1 MKTLLGHVCLTLTFG
16 VAACSGSGP
25 VRNTASAQTPA
36 FVASATPDFV
46 QSPSGPAPFPQGA
59 DTLFIGH
66 SFFVPISQH
75 FNAIVADSGAY
86 PQHSPQ
92 SVFSGGKT
100 GTPGA
105 LWDAKSKRREVTSI
119 LSSGE
124 IDLFA
129 LTHGGLNGSSQQDY
143 QRWIDLALSYNP
155 DTAFMIGSLWAT
167 GGTNNTVAQFRAE
180 TQMSAD
186 YGWAMTQTLR
196 RANPGVDFYHIAY
209 GHMMV
214 QMREDF
220 EGGELDDITQ
230 LVGNRER
237 DDVLFTDRNLGHA
250 GTMAKDMMGLVMLNE
265 LYGARPSDVR
275 IRWDRQDAA
284 RLLREVDVLN
294 AGYN

>member
-1 MKTLLGHVCLTLTFG
+1 MKTLLGLACLTLTLG
-16 VAACSGSGP
+16 IAACSGSGP
-25 VRNTASAQTPA
+25 ARNTASAQTPA
-36 FVASATPDFV
+36 FVSDPTPDFV
-46 QSPSGPAPFPQGA
+46 QSPSGSAPFPKGA

-86 PQHSPQ
+86 PRHSHQ

-105 LWDAKSKRREVTSI
+105 LWDAKAKRREITGI

-129 LTHGGLNGSSQQDY
+129 LTHGGLNGSSQEDY

-155 DTAFMIGSLWAT
+155 NTAFMIGSIWAT

-230 LVGNRER
+230 LVGSRER

-265 LYGARPSDVR
+265 LYGPRPSDVR
-275 IRWDRQDAA
+275 IRWNRQDTA
-284 RLLREVDVLN
+284 RLVREVDVLN

>member
-1 MKTLLGHVCLTLTFG
+1 MKNLLGLACLTLTLG
-16 VAACSGSGP
+16 IAACSGNGP
-25 VRNTASAQTPA
+25 IGNTASAQTPA
-36 FVASATPDFV
+36 FVSDPTPDFV
-46 QSPSGPAPFPQGA
+46 QSPSGPAPFPRGA

-75 FNAIVADSGAY
+75 FNAIVEDSGAY
-86 PQHSPQ
+86 PQHSHQ

-105 LWDAKSKRREVTSI
+105 LWDNQAKRREVTSI
-119 LSSGE
+119 LSSGQ

-129 LTHGGLNGSSQQDY
+129 LTHGGLNGSSQEDY

-155 DTAFMIGSLWAT
+155 DTAFMIGSIWAT

-196 RANPGVDFYHIAY
+196 RANPGVDFYHVAY

-220 EGGELDDITQ
+220 EAGELDDITK
-230 LVGNRER
+230 LVGSRER

-265 LYGARPSDVR
+265 LYGARPRDVR
-275 IRWDRQDAA
+275 IRWNRQDAA
-284 RLLREVDVLN
+284 RLLREVDTLN

>member
-1 MKTLLGHVCLTLTFG
+1 MKILLGLAGLTLTLG
-16 VAACSGSGP
+16 IAACSGSGP
-25 VRNTASAQTPA
+25 ARNTASAQTPA
-36 FVASATPDFV
+36 FVSDPTPDFV
-46 QSPSGPAPFPQGA
+46 QSPSGSAPFPKGT

-75 FNAIVADSGAY
+75 FDAIVSDSGAY
-86 PQHSPQ
+86 PQHSHQ

-105 LWDAKSKRREVTSI
+105 LWDAKAKRREITGI

-129 LTHGGLNGSSQQDY
+129 LTHGGLHGSSQEDY

-186 YGWAMTQTLR
+186 FGWAMIQSLR

-220 EGGELDDITQ
+220 EAGELGDITK
-230 LVGNRER
+230 LVGRRTE

-250 GTMAKDMMGLVMLNE
+250 GTMAKDMMALVMLNE

-275 IRWDRQDAA
+275 IRWNRQDTA
-284 RLLREVDVLN
+284 RLVREVDVLN